1 MLSRSPHEAD
11 EDLVRQC
18 LDGSREAFGLLVV
31 RHSRAVRAI
40 CMARIGHRE
49 ADDAVQEVFLR
60 AYRGLRRLNDA
71 SRFRAFVGQIARN
84 HCTDRLRVAKSAAA
98 RPISLDEIE
107 LEPEDPTGSTDDFQ
121 DLRLQSLR
129 REVGRLPESQREV
142 LLLFYFQQMSYAA
155 MADTLGITEAAVN
168 QRLSRARQQLRTV
181 LAGGGDEPGARGSAQ
196 GGSAGG

>member
-1 MLSRSPHEAD
+1 MLPRSPHEAD
-11 EDLVRQC
+11 DDLVRQC

-40 CMARIGHRE
+40 CMARIGHRD

-60 AYRGLRRLNDA
+60 AYRGLGRLQDP
-71 SRFRAFVGQIARN
+71 SRFGAFVGQIARN
-84 HCTDRLRVAKSAAA
+84 HCTDRLRMAKSAAA

-107 LEPEDPTGSTDDFQ
+107 LEPEDPVLPNDDFQ

-155 MADTLGITEAAVN
+155 MAETLGITEAAVN
-168 QRLSRARQQLRTV
+168 QRLSRARQQLRSV
-181 LAGGGDEPGARGSAQ
+181 LARNGSAQ
-196 GGSAGG
+196 GGAADGD